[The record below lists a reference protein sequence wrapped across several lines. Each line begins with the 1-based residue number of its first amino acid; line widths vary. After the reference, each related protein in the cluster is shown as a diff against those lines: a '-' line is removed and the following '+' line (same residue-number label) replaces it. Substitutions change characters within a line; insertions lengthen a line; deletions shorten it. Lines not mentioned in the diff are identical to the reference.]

1 MPPWLLTSPL
11 HSIMPLRLPIFP
23 LGVVLFPGAPL
34 PLHIFE
40 PRYRRLLADCLAG
53 DRRFGIT
60 PTGTTAELPEPGT
73 VGCTAVVRVNQ
84 ELADGRSNIIVL
96 GAERFVLA
104 GAVDDPAPYHVALV
118 QPFEDDPGS
127 DPPAESTDHLR
138 ELFSAYHLLLRQLH
152 DTEPDDPELPGDSVG
167 LSFHVAATV
176 EADSGVKQRLL
187 AERSTAR
194 RVEALLMLLPIL
206 TARVESALKVHRR
219 GHTNGRGGT
228 RPDILLGS

>member
-1 MPPWLLTSPL
+1 
-11 HSIMPLRLPIFP
+11 MPLRLPIFP
-23 LGVVLFPGAPL
+23 LGVVLFPGTPL

-40 PRYRRLLADCLAG
+40 PRYRRMLADCLAG

-60 PTGTTAELPEPGT
+60 PTGATNELPEPGT

-84 ELADGRSNIIVL
+84 ELPDGRSNIIVL
-96 GAERFVLA
+96 GGERFVLSR
-104 GAVDDPAPYHVALV
+104 AVDDPAPYHVALV
-118 QPFEDDPGS
+118 QPFEDEPGTE
-127 DPPAESTDHLR
+127 PPPDSVDRLR
-138 ELFSAYHLLLRQLH
+138 ELFNAYHLTLRQLQ
-152 DTEPDDPELPGDSVG
+152 DTEPDDPELPDDPLGV
-167 LSFHVAATV
+167 SFQVAAAV
-176 EADSGVKQRLL
+176 EADLGVKQRLL

-228 RPDILLGS
+228 RPNILLGS